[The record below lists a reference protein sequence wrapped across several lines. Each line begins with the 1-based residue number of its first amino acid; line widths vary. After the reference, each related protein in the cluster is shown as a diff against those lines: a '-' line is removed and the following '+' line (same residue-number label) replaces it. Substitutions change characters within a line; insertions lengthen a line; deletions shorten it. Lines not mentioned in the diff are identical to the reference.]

1 MTCIIKVSYV
11 AGYEQITS
19 PVFQYTY
26 SVYDVSNAILWEY
39 AWCSNY
45 MKRFAIDY
53 LWALLIGNAFES
65 RPPRR
70 IIR

>member
-39 AWCSNY
+39 A
-45 MKRFAIDY
+45 
-53 LWALLIGNAFES
+53 
-65 RPPRR
+65 
-70 IIR
+70 